1 MLDPDSGYDPVSDQV
16 EDDWRKARR
25 KVLYQ
30 RVVCAVSQCSVDM
43 MSFGEIR
50 KHLRLGTPHFKGLQQ
65 IRLDQIR
72 GSVGRYDDFTSA
84 FLPRKDHLH
93 DRWTNV
99 EKLLLVG
106 KAPPIDAYQVGDAYF
121 VVDGNHRVSAAR
133 QLGLETIEALVTEF
147 STPFELGP
155 DDDVDELLIES
166 EKTDFLKRVGNQN
179 SQKAEKIIL
188 SCAGCYR
195 DLNGQIEA
203 YRLGMEAKK
212 ARPVPTEDAFVAW
225 HDEVYTSAVDAIREE
240 GLIDLFPE
248 RTEAD
253 LFMWSWQNSQALEE
267 EAAGADSMDGVNN
280 AEPE

>member
-1 MLDPDSGYDPVSDQV
+1 MLDFDSGYDPVADQV
-16 EDDWRKARR
+16 EHDWRKARR

-43 MSFGEIR
+43 MSFGDIR
-50 KHLRLGTPHFKGLQQ
+50 KNLRLGTPHFRGLQQ
-65 IRLDQIR
+65 IPVKQIR

-84 FLPRKDHLH
+84 FLPRKDYLH

-99 EKLLLVG
+99 EKLLLAG
-106 KAPPIDAYQVGDAYF
+106 KAPPIDVYQVGDAYF

-133 QLGLETIEALVTEF
+133 QLGIETIEAFVTEF
-147 STPFELGP
+147 STPFELSP
-155 DDDVDELLIES
+155 DDDVDKLLIE
-166 EKTDFLKRVGNQN
+166 
-179 SQKAEKIIL
+179 AEKSHFLQQVGDKNAQTADEIIF

-203 YRLGMEAKK
+203 YRLGMEAKEG
-212 ARPVPTEDAFVAW
+212 RPVPTEQAFVAW
-225 HDEVYTSAVDAIREE
+225 HDDVYTSAVDAIREE

-253 LFMWSWQNSQALEE
+253 LFMWSWQNSETLEE
-267 EAAGADSMDGVNN
+267 EATGADSIDGE
-280 AEPE
+280 AAPELD